1 MMFLEADARSY
12 PVRVTDRLLGRYDAG
27 LDHRRRIP
35 LQLGHQAPVI
45 VYLASHVEEK
55 RTA

>member
-1 MMFLEADARSY
+1 MFLEADARSY